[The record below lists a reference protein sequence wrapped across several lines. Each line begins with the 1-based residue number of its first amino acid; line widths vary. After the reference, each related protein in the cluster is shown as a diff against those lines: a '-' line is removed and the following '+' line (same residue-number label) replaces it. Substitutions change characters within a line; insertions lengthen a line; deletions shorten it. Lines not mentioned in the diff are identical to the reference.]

1 MNCPTTPRLAILASL
16 AILSLVAI
24 PAVAAAPSS
33 RRLQQDDII
42 PGSTFPPEGTT
53 ITCTGANDCQSCTED
68 GCTNTTSIAGTT
80 FGVSEQTS
88 CVDGKCTETKCINGE
103 CTTTTYNAAFA
114 GFRHVTIMLLGA
126 VFLVLA
132 LV

>member
-53 ITCTGANDCQSCTED
+53 ITCTGNDCQSCTED

-80 FGVSEQTS
+80 VGVSEQTS
-88 CVDGKCTETKCINGE
+88 SVDGKFTETKCINGE

>member
-1 MNCPTTPRLAILASL
+1 MNCPTTPRL

-24 PAVAAAPSS
+24 PAVAASPSS

-53 ITCTGANDCQSCTED
+53 ITCTGGNDCQSCTED

-103 CTTTTYNAAFA
+103 CTTKTYNAAFA